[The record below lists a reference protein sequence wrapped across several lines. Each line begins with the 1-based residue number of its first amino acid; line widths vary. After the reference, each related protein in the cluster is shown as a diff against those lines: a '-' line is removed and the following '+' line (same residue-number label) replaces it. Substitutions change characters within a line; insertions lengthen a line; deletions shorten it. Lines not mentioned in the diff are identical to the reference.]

1 MGMIEGDYCIVAGSK
16 VLMEVRDVP
25 PLLETFEAMAINQYW
40 EGPFGWGQKQIDSHL
55 AVDCLD
61 LKMLIVF
68 HNLVP
73 RTGVEPVR
81 G

>member
-1 MGMIEGDYCIVAGSK
+1 
-16 VLMEVRDVP
+16 
-25 PLLETFEAMAINQYW
+25 MAIDQYG
-40 EGPFGWGQKQIDSHL
+40 ERPFGCGQKQIDGHL
-55 AVDCLD
+55 AVDGFD